1 MTIESPPSVTDAIDS
16 VLDALDKARALLGVA
31 LLAEQAKTGA
41 SADELAERAAR
52 CPAPW
57 SSKPSAQ
64 RLTG

>member
-16 VLDALDKARALLGVA
+16 VLDALDRASALLGVA

-41 SADELAERAAR
+41 SAEGAAR